1 MAPSPRPD
9 ETRVAAALGH
19 LRARCGSRPPSAA
32 DVERALPGRV
42 TIDASTP
49 ANPYV
54 TAEVV
59 ARLAALPAERL
70 ARLVAGRPAADG
82 AVAGL
87 LAAHVGV
94 PPPALYLAAGADRA
108 VHALLASTPG
118 PVLVSIPAFPAY
130 YELARGRVHADR
142 LDPSDGFRL
151 DLDELERLAGRHR
164 AATVVV
170 APGSGAVDRDA
181 LIAFVGRLAGRVR
194 QVIVDERLAG
204 PAAPDASLAPLAADL
219 PHLAVVGSPSAS
231 HGVAGLRLGYAA
243 MVPPRAWGL
252 RAAHGASGVNRFAAW
267 FCGLLADPA
276 IARAWEAA
284 RRRHLADARRLLA
297 GLAALPGVTA
307 HAVAPAFAVLE
318 LDRPATP
325 VVAAAL
331 ARHGVYLRDCAG
343 TWGLDGDRFLGVA
356 AGDEAANH
364 RILAALRDV
373 LATPAERRRT
383 LAAVA

>member
-1 MAPSPRPD
+1 MAPTLRPD
-9 ETRVAAALGH
+9 ETRVAAVLER

-32 DVERALPGRV
+32 DVERALPGLV
-42 TIDASTP
+42 AIDASAP
-49 ANPYV
+49 ANPYA

-70 ARLVAGRPAADG
+70 ARLVADRPAGDG
-82 AVAGL
+82 SMAGL

-94 PPPALYLAAGADRA
+94 PPAALYLAVGADRA

-118 PVLVSIPAFPAY
+118 PVLVSIPTFPSY
-130 YELARGRVHADR
+130 YELARGRLHANR
-142 LDPSDGFRL
+142 LDARDGFRI
-151 DLDELERLAGRHR
+151 DLGELERLAVRHR

-181 LIAFVGRLAGRVR
+181 LVALVERLADRVR

-204 PAAPDASLAPLAADL
+204 ATDPGTSLAPLAAEL

-243 MVPPRAWGL
+243 MVPPRAWAL
-252 RAAHGASGVNRFAAW
+252 RAAHGASGVNGLAAW
-267 FCGLLADPA
+267 FCGLLADRGF
-276 IARAWEAA
+276 ARAWEAA
-284 RRRHLADARRLLA
+284 RLRHRNDARRLLA

-307 HAVAPAFAVLE
+307 HARAATFALLE

-343 TWGLDGDRFLGVA
+343 TWGLDGERFVGVA
-356 AGDEAANH
+356 AGDEAAND

-373 LATPAERRRT
+373 LATPAEGRWA